1 MDEIDFVDQ
10 TIRDAQQSLWGFR
23 MRSDMILPMAPIM
36 DRVGFKAIGT
46 VGPRGFNVAIR
57 LFHENPWER
66 IRFLSKAIQ
75 RTPLRTSVT
84 ATSVAGFSIESL
96 ELNALW
102 IKRCVANGI
111 KSFWFCDYQTV
122 MDTTSYLAKVAK
134 AEGTE
139 VVMGLMYTDSPVHT
153 DEFFAQNTRKMM
165 ELKDYIDAIMIED
178 AGGLLTPERT
188 RTLLPAI
195 LQNCSGIPVELH
207 VHCNT
212 GLGPLCYLEAIR
224 LGIKTLHVAVS
235 PLANGT
241 SLPSIDNILRN
252 ARYMG
257 FSSNLDEEALK
268 AMSTHFREVAQK
280 EGLPM
285 GAPVEYDLLYYK
297 HQVPGGMM
305 TNLKRQLAELEMGH
319 RLEEVLE
326 EVPAVRKEMGYP
338 VMATP
343 FSQIV
348 GAIALSNVI
357 AGKRYQVV
365 SDEAIMYVLGYYGE
379 PPAPIDQNIKD
390 KITGLPRAKA
400 FRNWQPP
407 SVADLRRKYGSQLSD
422 DELLLKIIAPT
433 AYK

>member
-1 MDEIDFVDQ
+1 MSEIDFVDQ
-10 TIRDAQQSLWGFR
+10 TIRDAQQSLWAFR
-23 MRSDMILPMAPIM
+23 MRSDMILPIAPIM

-46 VGPRGFNVAIR
+46 IGPRGFNVAIR

-66 IRFLSKAIQ
+66 IRFLSKAMQ

-84 ATSVAGFSIESL
+84 ATSVASFGIESL

-102 IKRCVANGI
+102 IKRYIANGI
-111 KSFWFCDYQTV
+111 KCLWFCDYQTV
-122 MDTTSYLAKVAK
+122 MDKTSYLAKVAK
-134 AEGTE
+134 AEGAE
-139 VVMGLMYTDSPVHT
+139 ISMGLMYSDSPAHT
-153 DEFFAQNTRKMM
+153 DEFFAQSTRKMM
-165 ELKDYIDAIMIED
+165 ELKDYIDVITIED
-178 AGGLLTPERT
+178 AGGVLTPERT
-188 RTLLPAI
+188 RTFLPAI
-195 LQNCSGIPVELH
+195 LQNCNGIPVELH

-212 GLGPLCYLEAIR
+212 GLGPLCYLEALR
-224 LGIKTLHVAVS
+224 LGIKTVHVAVA

-241 SLPSIDNILRN
+241 SLPSTENILRN

-257 FSSNLDEEALK
+257 FSSNLDEEALT
-268 AMSTHFREVAQK
+268 AMSNHFREVAQK
-280 EGLPM
+280 EGLPI

-305 TNLKRQLAELEMGH
+305 TNLKRQLAELEMEQ

-326 EVPAVRKEMGYP
+326 EVPVVRKELSYP

-365 SDEAIMYVLGYYGE
+365 SDETILYVLGCYGE

-390 KITGLPRAKA
+390 KLTSLPRAKA
-400 FRNWQPP
+400 LRNWEPP
-407 SVADLRRKYGSQLSD
+407 SVADLRAKYGSELSD
-422 DELLLKIIAPT
+422 DDLLLKVIVP
-433 AYK
+433 K

>member
-178 AGGLLTPERT
+178 AGG
-188 RTLLPAI
+188 
-195 LQNCSGIPVELH
+195 
-207 VHCNT
+207 
-212 GLGPLCYLEAIR
+212 
-224 LGIKTLHVAVS
+224 
-235 PLANGT
+235 
-241 SLPSIDNILRN
+241 
-252 ARYMG
+252 
-257 FSSNLDEEALK
+257 F
-268 AMSTHFREVAQK
+268 
-280 EGLPM
+280 
-285 GAPVEYDLLYYK
+285 
-297 HQVPGGMM
+297 
-305 TNLKRQLAELEMGH
+305 
-319 RLEEVLE
+319 
-326 EVPAVRKEMGYP
+326 
-338 VMATP
+338 
-343 FSQIV
+343 
-348 GAIALSNVI
+348 
-357 AGKRYQVV
+357 
-365 SDEAIMYVLGYYGE
+365 
-379 PPAPIDQNIKD
+379 
-390 KITGLPRAKA
+390 
-400 FRNWQPP
+400 
-407 SVADLRRKYGSQLSD
+407 
-422 DELLLKIIAPT
+422 
-433 AYK
+433 